1 MNLSSLFIVEICY
14 NGFISVVFSEHYE
27 NTEDHSMAI
36 DFKTTMGTVPKH
48 IQESWKRCHSKG
60 LNPSSID
67 KEHLLGE
74 YEMKEYYNQ
83 YEELLYYSSS
93 ILKEISNSIRGT
105 EFLLLI
111 ATPEGYILDT
121 VGDPSFIKYAANVA
135 LRKGANWLE
144 ESKGTNAIGTAIVE
158 KKPVLVQGNQHFW
171 EGNHFL
177 TCAAAPIFAPN
188 GQLLGILNISSHQQN
203 YHPIT
208 LGLVK
213 STAHSI
219 EKSYLIAQMKGKPQN
234 FTKDLDYIYDHHP
247 SSLITVN
254 NKGKIK
260 RINFKAARMI
270 GCSESAVIGKPIT
283 SIMAGWDPLI
293 SPRQD
298 QNFTFKNQ
306 SFTTHLL
313 PSENNEQTSILLRGD
328 TQKQNHELTNRYHFS
343 DIISDDPVM
352 NERKGIAKKAAMLDI
367 SILIQGETGTGKE
380 LFAQSIHGVS
390 LRNRKPFVAIN
401 CSAIP
406 ESLLESELF
415 GYEKGAFTGA
425 NSLGN
430 AGKFEAADGGTL
442 FLDEI
447 GDMPLTAQATLLRVL
462 QEGYVTRVG
471 GTIPRQI
478 DVRMIAATHKNLQ
491 EEMEAGRFRSDLY
504 YRLNGFT
511 LKLPPLRDRTDLLM
525 LSEHILSNI
534 PFNKEKMV
542 LTEEAKS
549 FLTEFEWLGN
559 FRQLKNVLQ
568 QAAFLAN
575 QNQITKSLLLSL
587 CSSSDKQAE
596 KEQTNKKIMSLRNQ
610 EMVLIK
616 QVLEQTQGNISRA
629 AKQLNIGRNTLYRK
643 MKDYHIQG

>member
-1 MNLSSLFIVEICY
+1 
-14 NGFISVVFSEHYE
+14 
-27 NTEDHSMAI
+27 MAI
-36 DFKTTMGTVPKH
+36 DFKTINGTAPKH
-48 IQESWKRCHSKG
+48 IQESWKRCHLKG

-93 ILKEISNSIRGT
+93 ILKEISHSIRGM
-105 EFLLLI
+105 EFILLI
-111 ATPEGYILDT
+111 ATPEGYIIDT
-121 VGDPSFIKYAANVA
+121 AGDPSFIKYAANVA

-158 KKPVLVQGNQHFW
+158 KKPVLVQGSQHFW

-177 TCAAAPIFAPN
+177 TCAAAPIIAPN

-203 YHPIT
+203 YHPVT
-208 LGLVK
+208 LGLVR
-213 STAHSI
+213 SAAHRI
-219 EKSYLIAQMKGKPQN
+219 EQSYVIEQMKRETQK
-234 FTKDLDYIYDHHP
+234 FTKDLDFIYDHHP

-254 NKGKIK
+254 DDGKIK
-260 RINFKAARMI
+260 RINYKAARMI
-270 GCSESAVIGKPIT
+270 GCSESTVIGKAIT
-283 SIMAGWDPLI
+283 SIMAGWDPFI
-293 SPRQD
+293 SPEQD
-298 QNFTFKNQ
+298 QNFSFKNQ
-306 SFTTHLL
+306 SFTAHIL
-313 PSENNEQTSILLRGD
+313 PSEDKEQASVLLRGT
-328 TQKQNHELTNRYHFS
+328 TQKQHQQLTNRYYFS
-343 DIISDDPVM
+343 DIISDDPAID
-352 NERKGIAKKAAMLDI
+352 EQKAIAKKAAMLDI
-367 SILIQGETGTGKE
+367 SLLILGETGTGKE

-390 LRNRKPFVAIN
+390 LRNTKPFVAIN

-425 NSLGN
+425 NTLGH

-447 GDMPLTAQATLLRVL
+447 GDMPLTAQAALLRVL
-462 QEGYVTRVG
+462 QEGCITRIG
-471 GTIPRQI
+471 GMIPRQI
-478 DVRMIAATHKNLQ
+478 DVRIIAATHKNLQ
-491 EEMEAGRFRSDLY
+491 EEIEAGRFRSDLY

-511 LKLPPLRDRTDLLM
+511 LKLPPLRWRTDLLM

-542 LTEEAKS
+542 LTEEAKA
-549 FLTEFEWLGN
+549 FITEFEWLGN

-568 QAAFLAN
+568 QASFLAN

-587 CSSSDKQAE
+587 CSISNNQAE
-596 KEQTNKKIMSLRNQ
+596 CEQKNHKIMSLRDQ
-610 EMVLIK
+610 EIVLIK
-616 QVLEQTQGNISRA
+616 QVLEQTKGNISLA
-629 AKQLNIGRNTLYRK
+629 SKQLNIGRNTLYRK
-643 MKDYHIQG
+643 MKDYNIQS